1 MNAEEAQA
9 ISNLHLQMSKSV
21 VVLRIN
27 LKVKNAR
34 PIFVALSL
42 KREVATLRIENT
54 HIVEKKVAKYILSL
68 KHGIWNIILEKI

>member
-9 ISNLHLQMSKSV
+9 ISNLHLQMIKSA

-34 PIFVALSL
+34 PIGVALSL
-42 KREVATLRIENT
+42 EREIVALRIGNT
-54 HIVEKKVAKYILSL
+54 HTVKKK
-68 KHGIWNIILEKI
+68 KKWPNIFCH